1 MKKKIAVL
9 ITAYN
14 EQDTIGNIIQEIK
27 KIIDD
32 VIVVDDGSIDDTV
45 RIAQQNGAKVISHH
59 RNQGKG
65 AALKTGFNYAKS
77 HGYDGVVTM
86 DGDGQHLPSELNNFL
101 FILENSDP
109 DIILGNRMENTIGMP
124 FHRLLTNIFTSKII
138 SRRAHQLIKDS
149 QCGYRYISTKVLSSI
164 ILKTRRFDSEN
175 ELLMRA
181 SWKGFKIE
189 HVPISTIYF
198 EKRESRIKPVRD
210 SWRFFLMIIRSY
222 KWKRDTLKSLAE
234 KHE

>member
-1 MKKKIAVL
+1 MKKKIMVL

-14 EQDTIGNIIQEIK
+14 EQDTIGNIIQEII

-32 VIVVDDGSIDDTV
+32 VIVVDDGSLDETV
-45 RIAQQNGAKVISHH
+45 RIARQSGAKVILHH
-59 RNQGKG
+59 KNQGKG

-77 HGYDGVVTM
+77 HGYDGVITM
-86 DGDGQHLPSELNNFL
+86 DGDGQHLPSELNHFL
-101 FILENSDP
+101 SILIDRDP
-109 DIILGNRMENTIGMP
+109 DIILGNRMENTQGMP

-164 ILKTRRFDSEN
+164 ILETRRFDSEN

-181 SWKGFKIE
+181 SWNGFKIE
-189 HVPISTIYF
+189 HVPISTVYF
-198 EKRESRIKPVRD
+198 KKRESRIKPVRD
-210 SWRFFLMIIRSY
+210 TWRFLLMIIRSY
-222 KWKRDTLKSLAE
+222 KWERYALSMVKKQR
-234 KHE
+234 